1 MARGKVGARGDTRVG
16 AAGRGRRA
24 DVDRG
29 CDLVQ
34 AAQCQEVGWR
44 VVLTRLLLR
53 GVLLALLIG
62 VGAGVLSVDVVS
74 SAPSSCPYSGGGPPF
89 AVESFEADRMRSTY
103 LQAQLLAAENRL
115 FPGDPEFALPAL
127 KVGANRTASASA
139 MIPAQL
145 LYAISWIES
154 KINQVHIAVP
164 YGEVGPALV
173 SSDCGYGI
181 MQVTSTIDNDG
192 GLPSRYEAL
201 AISHFAYNIAAGA
214 GILAEKW
221 NEDYFP
227 VVGESDPEYVE
238 SWYFAL
244 WAYNGWAWINHP
256 GNPKYNPARPAY
268 DCNEDDNGYWDYPYQ
283 ERVLGCM
290 INPPVV
296 DGRRLWEPHPVILPD
311 IPSLTAPGGALDPDL
326 FRQRLDQVRERMS
339 LDLPGGAVPAQLT
352 IGRPDPNRGALLGM
366 PELDGVPG
374 ELELSSSELAR
385 GGTQLTIANEGSGLL
400 AWRVVSTPSWLDVG
414 IQAGVALG
422 NGYNFAHM
430 PQQSIIPISASASGV
445 PEGSHRGRIVL
456 EFNYPDGTSE
466 TQSVAISL
474 DKRGAAF
481 YEAGRP
487 QS

>member
-34 AAQCQEVGWR
+34 AAQCQGVGWR

-62 VGAGVLSVDVVS
+62 VGAGVLSVNVVS

-283 ERVLGCM
+283 ERVLGCV

-430 PQQSIIPISASASGV
+430 PQQSIIPISASAGGV

>member
-1 MARGKVGARGDTRVG
+1 M
-16 AAGRGRRA
+16 
-24 DVDRG
+24 
-29 CDLVQ
+29 
-34 AAQCQEVGWR
+34 
-44 VVLTRLLLR
+44 LTRLLLR

-62 VGAGVLSVDVVS
+62 VGAGVLSVNVVS

-283 ERVLGCM
+283 ERVLGCV

-422 NGYNFAHM
+422 NGYNFAQM
-430 PQQSIIPISASASGV
+430 PQQSIIPISASAGGV
-445 PEGSHRGRIVL
+445 PEGSHLGRIVL